1 MLGGYSSEDYRAFR
15 LWAES
20 LDGVQVQL
28 DNVPADLHGSL
39 LFRSLV
45 ISDSF
50 RAAAC
55 IYLWVS
61 FCRMSLSDC
70 VVMESCKV
78 RCCMLSVQ
86 LQMLWARAS
95 RPKGWFL

>member
-28 DNVPADLHGSL
+28 SNVLADLHGSL
-39 LFRSLV
+39 LFRSRV
-45 ISDSF
+45 ISDSSS
-50 RAAAC
+50 AAAC
-55 IYLWVS
+55 IYFWVS
-61 FCRMSLSDC
+61 FCRMSLSNC
-70 VVMESCKV
+70 VVVQSSKV

-95 RPKGWFL
+95 RP

>member
-1 MLGGYSSEDYRAFR
+1 MLGGYSSEDYRTFR

-28 DNVPADLHGSL
+28 DNVLADLHGSL

-45 ISDSF
+45 VSDTFS
-50 RAAAC
+50 AAAC
-55 IYLWVS
+55 IYFWVF
-61 FCRMSLSDC
+61 FCRMSPSDC
-70 VVMESCKV
+70 VVVQSCKV
-78 RCCMLSVQ
+78 CCCMLSAQ

-95 RPKGWFL
+95 RP